1 MAMLTLADVKEYV
14 PDITEYGIQEFG
26 DDFGRT
32 EADIHRLL
40 RIKWWTIRNS
50 ASTDITIIGG
60 FNAEMDITKLDETQF
75 TRAAVFHCL
84 AYYLCPKLTKF
95 DPESDRFQNQMEH
108 FKKQFEEEFELIL
121 RDGVK
126 YDTDGDGSYSEA
138 EKEPVHFGRLIR

>member
-1 MAMLTLADVKEYV
+1 MAMLTIADVKEYV

-26 DDFGRT
+26 DDFSRT
-32 EADIHRLL
+32 ESDIHRLL
-40 RIKWWTIRNS
+40 RIKWWTVHN
-50 ASTDITIIGG
+50 AGSTDITIRSSFG
-60 FNAEMDITKLDETQF
+60 EMDTTKLDEAQF

-95 DPESDRFQNQMEH
+95 DPDSDRFQNQMEH
-108 FKKQFEEEFELIL
+108 FTKRFEEEFELIL

-126 YDTDGDGSYSEA
+126 YDSNDDGSYSQA